1 MNAMSKVPPKVVAV
15 LNTSDDTVELLRVY
29 LENEGYVVVS
39 AHVSKLKRGEL
50 SIDKHIADHGPDAVI
65 FDISPPYD
73 TTWIFL
79 EHLRAH
85 PSMKKRPFVLTS
97 TNVKRVHEI
106 VASSADETVHEIIGK
121 PYDLRE
127 LVAAVKKVVGD

>member
-1 MNAMSKVPPKVVAV
+1 MSRTPPKVVAV

-29 LENEGYVVVS
+29 LESEGYVVVS

-50 SIDKHIADHGPDAVI
+50 SIDKHIADHGPDAVV

-73 TTWIFL
+73 STWTFL

-85 PSMKKRPFVLTS
+85 PSMKQRPFVLTS
-97 TNVKRVHEI
+97 TNVKRVHEV
-106 VASSADETVHEIIGK
+106 VASSADERLLEIIGK
-121 PYDLRE
+121 PYDLKE
-127 LVAAVKKVVGD
+127 IVAAVKKAVGD